1 MNPGTS
7 VNPSATGGPP
17 VGSRGVLTEPSTGR
31 PMSRGGP
38 RNEVVDPAR
47 SSTGATAAPAQRS
60 GQPMEA
66 TGPRG
71 LPGRE
76 MRAPIEGATGEGR
89 AARPGYGG
97 SPYGGV
103 REPAPVQTPPGAI
116 PQGTIPQG
124 TMPQRTYPPRGVDA
138 PRPDAQR
145 AAEGQRP
152 APANRPAEAAAVAPR
167 PAAAVAPPAAPPA
180 VVQRA
185 PEARP
190 PEAQRPPGGDGK
202 MNRPEAPRGRGEER
216 PQDKAEKQK

>member
-7 VNPSATGGPP
+7 VNPSATRGPP

-38 RNEVVDPAR
+38 RNEVVDPAT
-47 SSTGATAAPAQRS
+47 SSTGATAAPPQRN

-89 AARPGYGG
+89 AARPAYGG

-103 REPAPVQTPPGAI
+103 REPAPGQTPPGAI

-145 AAEGQRP
+145 AAEAQRP
-152 APANRPAEAAAVAPR
+152 AANRPAEAAAVAPR

-180 VVQRA
+180 AVQRA

-190 PEAQRPPGGDGK
+190 PEAQRPPGGDAK
-202 MNRPEAPRGRGEER
+202 MNRPEAPRGRGDER